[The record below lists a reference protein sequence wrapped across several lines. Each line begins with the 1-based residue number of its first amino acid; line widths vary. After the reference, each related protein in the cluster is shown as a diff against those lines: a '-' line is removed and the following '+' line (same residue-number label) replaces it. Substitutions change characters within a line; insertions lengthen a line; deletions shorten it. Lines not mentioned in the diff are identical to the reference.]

1 MKIVHLNFT
10 FRQGGIP
17 VLLVDITNEQVK
29 SNQVS
34 IIVINDQV
42 HQEILAEVNT
52 NVVMNFINRQPKS
65 KNPFYV
71 IKINYLLW
79 RMNPDIIH
87 CHSENCIKYLMPMF
101 HRKAVL
107 TVHDTLLQSPHHSRY
122 RKVFAISKAVQQDV
136 LSRFGVQTEK
146 AYNGLNTANI
156 KVRTGENKSDIFN
169 FIQIGR
175 LVTHKKGQH
184 LAIEAIRKLVKDYH
198 VTNIHLDFIGW
209 GDDYEQLNNM
219 VKEYHLE
226 SYIAFLGLKDRLYIY
241 SHLCEY
247 DLMIHPSLFEG
258 FGINIAEAMAAKIP
272 VLVSDS
278 EGPMELIDNGKYGF
292 YFKTGNI
299 DDLTDKLL
307 YFIQNKISE
316 ATAEIIENAY
326 NQVITKFDIKN
337 TVQDYMN
344 GYKEVVNKG

>member
-1 MKIVHLNFT
+1 
-10 FRQGGIP
+10 
-17 VLLVDITNEQVK
+17 
-29 SNQVS
+29 
-34 IIVINDQV
+34 
-42 HQEILAEVNT
+42 
-52 NVVMNFINRQPKS
+52 
-65 KNPFYV
+65 
-71 IKINYLLW
+71 
-79 RMNPDIIH
+79 
-87 CHSENCIKYLMPMF
+87 
-101 HRKAVL
+101 
-107 TVHDTLLQSPHHSRY
+107 
-122 RKVFAISKAVQQDV
+122 
-136 LSRFGVQTEK
+136 
-146 AYNGLNTANI
+146 
-156 KVRTGENKSDIFN
+156 
-169 FIQIGR
+169 
-175 LVTHKKGQH
+175 
-184 LAIEAIRKLVKDYH
+184 
-198 VTNIHLDFIGW
+198 
-209 GDDYEQLNNM
+209 M